1 MTSSPS
7 IKELATALAKAQ
19 AAFKMAEKSALNPH
33 FNRTYATLA
42 ATIDAYRIPLS
53 ENGLALVQ
61 LTQPSDGM
69 TVTVE
74 TVLLHNSGEW
84 LASTLT
90 LPADKATPQGFGS
103 ALTYCRRYGQAAML
117 NLAPDEDD
125 DGNAAEAATAQR
137 AVPTPARPT
146 PTPRPSGTPSLQG
159 AQARPVPPPPVAP
172 TQATPAETFESLKS
186 ALEKTTPGA
195 EGRQPRL
202 ELSKRVLKAQKDKVI
217 TIPQLEELRGL
228 YDRLEKMVKDGQASA
243 AAVEGKQQDLG
254 TLR

>member
-19 AAFKMAEKSALNPH
+19 AAFKMAEKGALNPH
-33 FNRTYATLA
+33 FNRKYATLA

-74 TVLLHNSGEW
+74 TVLLHSSGEW
-84 LASTLT
+84 LASSLT

-125 DGNAAEAATAQR
+125 DGNAAEIATAQR
-137 AVPTPARPT
+137 AVPTPAK

-159 AQARPVPPPPVAP
+159 VQARPVPPPPVAP
-172 TQATPAETFESLKS
+172 APATPAETFESLKS
-186 ALEKTTPGA
+186 ALEKTAPGA
-195 EGRQPRL
+195 PGRQPRL
-202 ELSKRVLKAQKDKVI
+202 EVSKRVLKAQKDKLI
-217 TIPQLEELRGL
+217 DAAQLDELRGL
-228 YDRLEKMVKDGQASA
+228 YDRLDKAKDGQVSA
-243 AAVEGKQQDLG
+243 KAVEGEH
-254 TLR
+254 